1 MNGKE
6 RIERFLELQ
15 EHPERLTDGQA
26 RQMFADEGMRQL
38 VRQLGFAKRALKN
51 QEANGHDPNVD
62 GEWERF
68 AAIHARELDAL
79 DKGNGRR
86 KLYFLLLHSPFR
98 KLAASFI
105 AVLVASGLALAAIHI
120 VRQHQR
126 QDIPRVANQAA
137 VADTTMAN
145 ARQATAAPKQ
155 LQDTIT
161 TKTHTFVNV
170 PLDEMLKEIASAY
183 HTEVEFDSESA
194 RSLRFHFVWK
204 REDSL
209 ATVVRKLNTFEVVN
223 ITMDDNKLIVR

>member
-120 VRQHQR
+120 ARQYQR
-126 QDIPRVANQAA
+126 QDVPSDANKTA
-137 VADTTMAN
+137 VADTTMAS
-145 ARQATAAPKQ
+145 ARQAPAATQ
-155 LQDTIT
+155 QQDTIA
-161 TKTHTFVNV
+161 TKTRNFVNV

-183 HTEVEFDSESA
+183 HAEVDFENGSA

-204 REDSL
+204 RRDSL